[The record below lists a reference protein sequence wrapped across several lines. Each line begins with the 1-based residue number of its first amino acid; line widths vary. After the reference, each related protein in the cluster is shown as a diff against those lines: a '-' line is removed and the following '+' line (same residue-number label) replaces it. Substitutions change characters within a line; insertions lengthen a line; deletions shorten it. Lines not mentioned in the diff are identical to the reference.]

1 MEKDGEKAI
10 VYNTEE
16 GKRKGEKKKK
26 KQEELCTFKSEHQS
40 MSEDTF
46 WTYIDV

>member
-1 MEKDGEKAI
+1 MEKKSFQRLIHTWMEKDGEKAI

-26 KQEELCTFKSEHQS
+26 KQEELCTFKSEH
-40 MSEDTF
+40 
-46 WTYIDV
+46 